1 MALTK
6 AQLLEHALDSPALA
20 APPGVTHNFV
30 NPSNL
35 ETAFY
40 IELVICMTVS
50 SLVVCMRIWT
60 KARLIRKFG
69 REDCKQSSI
78 LLRFLRVENS
88 DKL

>member
-1 MALTK
+1 MAATK
-6 AQLLEHALDSPALA
+6 AQILELALDLPALA
-20 APPGVTHNFV
+20 APPGLTHNFV
-30 NPSNL
+30 NPPNL
-35 ETAFY
+35 KTAYY
-40 IELVICMTVS
+40 IDVAICMTVS

-78 LLRFLRVENS
+78 LFRFLRIANA